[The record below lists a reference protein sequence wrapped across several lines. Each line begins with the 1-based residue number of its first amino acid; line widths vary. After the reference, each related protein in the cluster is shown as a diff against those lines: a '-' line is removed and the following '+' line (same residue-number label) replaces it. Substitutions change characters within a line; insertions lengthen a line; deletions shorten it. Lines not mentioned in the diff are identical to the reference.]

1 MPRPPHLKVR
11 LPKPKI
17 PRPHRRFRLPRLAF
31 RRYQAGALWALVALA
46 ALATLPSLV
55 PGQSSGSALGDGL
68 GVSAQ
73 DEAAARY
80 QAWLRGRAA
89 GADPSAAAAAAQQAA
104 AGPGAA
110 APTPTVTTPTAS
122 DNEIPEMALRAYR
135 YAEAWASGFDPSCK
149 LSWSV
154 LAGIGRIE
162 SNHGRHFGA
171 QTRFSSTGDVTPTI
185 LGPVLNGA
193 PNTGTIHDT
202 DGGRL
207 DGDAVWDRAVG
218 PMQFIPSTW
227 QSLGRDGN
235 GDGIANPNNLFDAAV
250 SAAGYLCLSGGGPLS
265 DQANLR
271 RAIYAY
277 NHSVDYVNA
286 VIAWANFYLQHEGQG
301 SLGVATTP
309 GGAIATP
316 SSAGATTS
324 PTAPSTH
331 VSSSSSSSTTSTRA
345 PTTQA
350 PTTAPPTTAPPSS
363 SSTTTTTTTT
373 TTSSTTTTT
382 APCATTTTSTSTS
395 STSSTSTTTTTTD
408 PTTTTTTLP
417 PPPSRPAP
425 TRRVTPA
432 QPAPPSSG
440 CLEPS
445 RRGWLRPGGGR
456 WPSG

>member
-162 SNHGRHFGA
+162 SNHGRHLGA

-250 SAAGYLCLSGGGPLS
+250 SAAGYLCLSGGGTLA

-271 RAIYAY
+271 NAIYAY
-277 NHSVDYVNA
+277 NHSWDYVAA
-286 VIAWANFYLQHEGQG
+286 VLTWANFYTQHLGHG
-301 SLGVATTP
+301 SLVQVQVQSGPSSSIQPGVAP
-309 GGAIATP
+309 GTQPGT
-316 SSAGATTS
+316 
-324 PTAPSTH
+324 
-331 VSSSSSSSTTSTRA
+331 SSSSSSTSTTSQP
-345 PTTQA
+345 PTTA
-350 PTTAPPTTAPPSS
+350 PPTTAPPTTAPPTTAPPSS
-363 SSTTTTTTTT
+363 
-373 TTSSTTTTT
+373 
-382 APCATTTTSTSTS
+382 AP
-395 STSSTSTTTTTTD
+395 
-408 PTTTTTTLP
+408 PTT
-417 PPPSRPAP
+417 
-425 TRRVTPA
+425 
-432 QPAPPSSG
+432 
-440 CLEPS
+440 
-445 RRGWLRPGGGR
+445 
-456 WPSG
+456 

>member
-1 MPRPPHLKVR
+1 MPRPPHLNIR
-11 LPKPKI
+11 LPKLKIRRPHLTI
-17 PRPHRRFRLPRLAF
+17 PRPHLKI
-31 RRYQAGALWALVALA
+31 RRYQVGALWVLVVLA

-55 PGQSSGSALGDGL
+55 PGQGEGAALGASGL
-68 GVSAQ
+68 SPQ

-89 GADPSAAAAAAQQAA
+89 AQDAAGAQSAAQQAA

-122 DNEIPEMALRAYR
+122 DTDIPAMALHAYR
-135 YAEAWASGFDPSCK
+135 VAESWAQGFDPNCK

-162 SNHGRHFGA
+162 SNHGRYYGA
-171 QTRFSSTGDVTPTI
+171 AARFSAAGDVTPSI

-193 PNTGTIHDT
+193 PNIGAIHDT

-207 DGDAVWDRAVG
+207 DGDTVWDRAVG

-235 GDGIANPNNLFDAAV
+235 ADGISNPNNLFDAAV

-301 SLGVATTP
+301 SLLEVQVL
-309 GGAIATP
+309 
-316 SSAGATTS
+316 AG
-324 PTAPSTH
+324 
-331 VSSSSSSSTTSTRA
+331 
-345 PTTQA
+345 
-350 PTTAPPTTAPPSS
+350 PSS
-363 SSTTTTTTTT
+363 SIQLGVAAS
-373 TTSSTTTTT
+373 
-382 APCATTTTSTSTS
+382 
-395 STSSTSTTTTTTD
+395 
-408 PTTTTTTLP
+408 
-417 PPPSRPAP
+417 
-425 TRRVTPA
+425 
-432 QPAPPSSG
+432 
-440 CLEPS
+440 
-445 RRGWLRPGGGR
+445 
-456 WPSG
+456 

>member
-55 PGQSSGSALGDGL
+55 PGQSSGSGLGDGL

-162 SNHGRHFGA
+162 SN
-171 QTRFSSTGDVTPTI
+171 
-185 LGPVLNGA
+185 
-193 PNTGTIHDT
+193 TGTIHDT

-235 GDGIANPNNLFDAAV
+235 GDGIANPNNL
-250 SAAGYLCLSGGGPLS
+250 
-265 DQANLR
+265 
-271 RAIYAY
+271 
-277 NHSVDYVNA
+277 
-286 VIAWANFYLQHEGQG
+286 
-301 SLGVATTP
+301 
-309 GGAIATP
+309 
-316 SSAGATTS
+316 
-324 PTAPSTH
+324 
-331 VSSSSSSSTTSTRA
+331 
-345 PTTQA
+345 
-350 PTTAPPTTAPPSS
+350 
-363 SSTTTTTTTT
+363 
-373 TTSSTTTTT
+373 
-382 APCATTTTSTSTS
+382 
-395 STSSTSTTTTTTD
+395 
-408 PTTTTTTLP
+408 
-417 PPPSRPAP
+417 
-425 TRRVTPA
+425 
-432 QPAPPSSG
+432 
-440 CLEPS
+440 
-445 RRGWLRPGGGR
+445 
-456 WPSG
+456 

>member
-110 APTPTVTTPTAS
+110 APTPTV
-122 DNEIPEMALRAYR
+122 IP
-135 YAEAWASGFDPSCK
+135 P
-149 LSWSV
+149 
-154 LAGIGRIE
+154 
-162 SNHGRHFGA
+162 
-171 QTRFSSTGDVTPTI
+171 
-185 LGPVLNGA
+185 
-193 PNTGTIHDT
+193 
-202 DGGRL
+202 
-207 DGDAVWDRAVG
+207 
-218 PMQFIPSTW
+218 TW

-301 SLGVATTP
+301 SLLEVQVPAGPSSSIQPGVAAGGTGVATTP

-345 PTTQA
+345 PTT
-350 PTTAPPTTAPPSS
+350 APPTTAPPSS
-363 SSTTTTTTTT
+363 SSTTTTTT

-395 STSSTSTTTTTTD
+395 ST
-408 PTTTTTTLP
+408 
-417 PPPSRPAP
+417 
-425 TRRVTPA
+425 
-432 QPAPPSSG
+432 
-440 CLEPS
+440 
-445 RRGWLRPGGGR
+445 
-456 WPSG
+456 

>member
-277 NHSVDYVNA
+277 NHSVDYVNRGRHHPWRRDRHA
-286 VIAWANFYLQHEGQG
+286 LLSGRDDLADGAQHPCQLLVVQLHHLDQG
-301 SLGVATTP
+301 AHDP
-309 GGAIATP
+309 GADHRPADHR
-316 SSAGATTS
+316 AAEQLVDHHHHHHQQQHHDHHR
-324 PTAPSTH
+324 ALRHHDH
-331 VSSSSSSSTTSTRA
+331 VD
-345 PTTQA
+345 QHQQHQ
-350 PTTAPPTTAPPSS
+350 
-363 SSTTTTTTTT
+363 
-373 TTSSTTTTT
+373 
-382 APCATTTTSTSTS
+382 
-395 STSSTSTTTTTTD
+395 
-408 PTTTTTTLP
+408 P

>member
-235 GDGIANPNNLFDAAV
+235 GDGVANPSNLFDAAV
-250 SAAGYLCLSGGGPLS
+250 SAAGYLCLNSPGPLT
-265 DQANLR
+265 DDTNLR
-271 RAIYAY
+271 NAIYAY
-277 NHSVDYVNA
+277 NHSWEYVAA
-286 VIAWANFYLQHEGQG
+286 VITWANFYQQRAGLG
-301 SLGVATTP
+301 SLATVPVAVGPASSGVVASGTGASSSGVP
-309 GGAIATP
+309 PLVGGATGGSVTLTP
-316 SSAGATTS
+316 TVS
-324 PTAPSTH
+324 PSG
-331 VSSSSSSSTTSTRA
+331 SSTTSSGSPSTTAR
-345 PTTQA
+345 PGTTGTTTTSPSHTTQA
-350 PTTAPPTTAPPSS
+350 TATTRATATTGG
-363 SSTTTTTTTT
+363 TTTTTTTT
-373 TTSSTTTTT
+373 TTGCPSTTTSSSTTSS
-382 APCATTTTSTSTS
+382 TTTTSTS
-395 STSSTSTTTTTTD
+395 STTSTT
-408 PTTTTTTLP
+408 LP
-417 PPPSRPAP
+417 CAGQSAD
-425 TRRVTPA
+425 
-432 QPAPPSSG
+432 
-440 CLEPS
+440 
-445 RRGWLRPGGGR
+445 
-456 WPSG
+456 

>member
-207 DGDAVWDRAVG
+207 DGD
-218 PMQFIPSTW
+218 
-227 QSLGRDGN
+227 
-235 GDGIANPNNLFDAAV
+235 
-250 SAAGYLCLSGGGPLS
+250 PLW

-301 SLGVATTP
+301 SLLEVQVPAGPSSSIQPGVAAGGTGVATTP

-345 PTTQA
+345 P
-350 PTTAPPTTAPPSS
+350 
-363 SSTTTTTTTT
+363 
-373 TTSSTTTTT
+373 
-382 APCATTTTSTSTS
+382 
-395 STSSTSTTTTTTD
+395 
-408 PTTTTTTLP
+408 
-417 PPPSRPAP
+417 
-425 TRRVTPA
+425 
-432 QPAPPSSG
+432 
-440 CLEPS
+440 
-445 RRGWLRPGGGR
+445 
-456 WPSG
+456 

>member
-73 DEAAARY
+73 EE
-80 QAWLRGRAA
+80 
-89 GADPSAAAAAAQQAA
+89 AA

-207 DGDAVWDRAVG
+207 DGD
-218 PMQFIPSTW
+218 
-227 QSLGRDGN
+227 
-235 GDGIANPNNLFDAAV
+235 
-250 SAAGYLCLSGGGPLS
+250 PLW

-301 SLGVATTP
+301 SLLEVQVPAGPSSSIQPGVAAGGTGVAT
-309 GGAIATP
+309 
-316 SSAGATTS
+316 
-324 PTAPSTH
+324 
-331 VSSSSSSSTTSTRA
+331 
-345 PTTQA
+345 
-350 PTTAPPTTAPPSS
+350 
-363 SSTTTTTTTT
+363 
-373 TTSSTTTTT
+373 
-382 APCATTTTSTSTS
+382 
-395 STSSTSTTTTTTD
+395 
-408 PTTTTTTLP
+408 
-417 PPPSRPAP
+417 
-425 TRRVTPA
+425 
-432 QPAPPSSG
+432 
-440 CLEPS
+440 
-445 RRGWLRPGGGR
+445 
-456 WPSG
+456 

>member
-1 MPRPPHLKVR
+1 MPRPPHLKIR
-11 LPKPKI
+11 LPKLKI
-17 PRPHRRFRLPRLAF
+17 LRPHREFRLPGLAF
-31 RRYQAGALWALVALA
+31 RRYQAGAMWALVALA

-68 GVSAQ
+68 GLSAQ

-89 GADPSAAAAAAQQAA
+89 GADPSAAAAAAAAAQQAA

-122 DNEIPEMALRAYR
+122 DNEIPAMALRAYR
-135 YAEAWASGFDPSCK
+135 YAESWASGFDPSCK

-250 SAAGYLCLSGGGPLS
+250 SAAGYLCLSGGGTLS

-277 NHSVDYVNA
+277 NHSLDYVNA

-301 SLGVATTP
+301 SLLEVPVPAGPSSSIQPGVAAGGTGVATTS

-331 VSSSSSSSTTSTRA
+331 VSSSSSSSTTSTKA
-345 PTTQA
+345 PTTQP
-350 PTTAPPTTAPPSS
+350 PTTAPPTTAAPSS
-363 SSTTTTTTTT
+363 SST

-395 STSSTSTTTTTTD
+395 STTTTTTTD

-417 PPPSRPAP
+417 PCPDQAGD
-425 TRRVTPA
+425 
-432 QPAPPSSG
+432 SG
-440 CLEPS
+440 ATS
-445 RRGWLRPGGGR
+445 TTQ
-456 WPSG
+456 

>member
-55 PGQSSGSALGDGL
+55 PGQSSGSGLGDGL

-235 GDGIANPNNLFDAAV
+235 GD
-250 SAAGYLCLSGGGPLS
+250 
-265 DQANLR
+265 
-271 RAIYAY
+271 
-277 NHSVDYVNA
+277 
-286 VIAWANFYLQHEGQG
+286 
-301 SLGVATTP
+301 
-309 GGAIATP
+309 AIATP

-373 TTSSTTTTT
+373 
-382 APCATTTTSTSTS
+382 STSTS

-417 PPPSRPAP
+417 PCPDQAGD
-425 TRRVTPA
+425 
-432 QPAPPSSG
+432 SG
-440 CLEPS
+440 ATS
-445 RRGWLRPGGGR
+445 TTQ
-456 WPSG
+456 